1 MSTVVL
7 RRWHGVLVFTVPN
20 AFVLENNL
28 VAGSAM
34 HCAVFE
40 HDTLVLRPVR
50 KQLTLDELI
59 ADTPAGAQVP
69 GWSS

>member
-7 RRWHGVLVFTVPN
+7 RRWHGGLIFTVPN
-20 AFVLENNL
+20 TFVLENNL

-34 HCAVFE
+34 YCTVFE

-59 ADTPAGAQVP
+59 ADTPADARVP